1 MTIRA
6 EMFSN
11 ILSREYN
18 IPLDQILPFFENE
31 FQLCLVGKADIK
43 KELKKYLKKWKL
55 NKTPSELLND
65 WFKFED
71 KIDKRILLIIKKL
84 QQKKILCV
92 LATNQEQYRTKYLL
106 EKMHLDSIFD
116 KVYSS
121 AHIGFRKPNKDFY
134 NYIYQDLK
142 KQEIYYWDDR
152 GKNILSARKF
162 GFKAKRY
169 TNLKDFKNVIN
180 DFL

>member
-106 EKMHLDSIFD
+106 EKMHLDSIF
-116 KVYSS
+116 
-121 AHIGFRKPNKDFY
+121 
-134 NYIYQDLK
+134 
-142 KQEIYYWDDR
+142 
-152 GKNILSARKF
+152 
-162 GFKAKRY
+162 
-169 TNLKDFKNVIN
+169 
-180 DFL
+180 